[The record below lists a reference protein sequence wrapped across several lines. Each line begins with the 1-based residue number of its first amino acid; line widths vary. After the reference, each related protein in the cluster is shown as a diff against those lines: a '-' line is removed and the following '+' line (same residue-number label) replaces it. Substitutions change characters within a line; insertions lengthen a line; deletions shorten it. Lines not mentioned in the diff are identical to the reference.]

1 MMKKFRFTEIKLA
14 VIYQVEKVD
23 LAIHKLNI
31 YMEYK
36 AVCSGQQK
44 LVTVLELFQ
53 YDRSDSL
60 DVKPPLY

>member
-36 AVCSGQQK
+36 AVLPFCFVSM
-44 LVTVLELFQ
+44 V
-53 YDRSDSL
+53 D
-60 DVKPPLY
+60 